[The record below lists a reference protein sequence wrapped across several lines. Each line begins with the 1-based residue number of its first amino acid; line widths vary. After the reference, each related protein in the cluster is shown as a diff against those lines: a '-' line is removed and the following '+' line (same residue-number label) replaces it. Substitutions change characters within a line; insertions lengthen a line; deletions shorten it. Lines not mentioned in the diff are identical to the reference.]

1 MRFTL
6 VATLF
11 SCVALSTA
19 HIISISGPATYAPGA
34 NSKYPLTFTTA
45 ESPITNEDFSVVIGL
60 GNSATGSAQLGN
72 FIHNYDLV
80 SLGLSS
86 TADTTFTLKVPLPSS
101 SFNNGPGNYVI
112 TAAVTNANG
121 AEWNVQL
128 NFFTT
133 TIAVT
138 GV

>member
-1 MRFTL
+1 MRFVS
-6 VATLF
+6 VATLL
-11 SCVALSTA
+11 SCVALSAA
-19 HIISISGPATYAPGA
+19 HITSISGPATYSPGA

-60 GNSATGSAQLGN
+60 GNSATGSAQLGR
-72 FIHNYDLV
+72 FIHNYDLEN
-80 SLGLSS
+80 SGHGS
-86 TADTTFTLKVPLPSS
+86 TATGSFTLNVPLPSS
-101 SFNNGPGNYVI
+101 SFDNGSGNYVI

-133 TIAVT
+133 TVAVT

>member
-1 MRFTL
+1 MRFVPI
-6 VATLF
+6 VALL

-19 HIISISGPATYAPGA
+19 HITSISGPATYAPGA
-34 NSKYPLTFTTA
+34 NSNYPLTFTTA
-45 ESPITNEDFSVVIGL
+45 DSPITNEDFSVAIGL
-60 GNSATGSAQLGN
+60 GNSATGPAQLGT
-72 FIHNYDLV
+72 FIHNYDLEN
-80 SLGLSS
+80 SGHGS
-86 TADTTFTLKVPLPSS
+86 TATGSFTLNVPLPAS
-101 SFNNGPGNYVI
+101 SFDNGSGNYVI

-133 TIAVT
+133 TVAVT